1 MLRHVWVFPC
11 ILRLGGTFS
20 NVAFQ
25 KPATMS
31 TVIDVYAIASHAV
44 DGYTYICAQT
54 NYSDM
59 EPWWMVDLRGYFDI
73 HDVNVT
79 SVYDWLWNLH
89 SFTIDVFTENPIGC
103 ARATPVQCYNRTD
116 AQEPGETIQF
126 ECRSPV
132 IGRSSVLS
140 GEWRTF
146 FTH

>member
-79 SVYDWLWNLH
+79 SVYDW
-89 SFTIDVFTENPIGC
+89 FTASGFDSLRWVHWAISRT
-103 ARATPVQCYNRTD
+103 RQCSTTGVTKAVCGIYTASPLTCLRR
-116 AQEPGETIQF
+116 IQ
-126 ECRSPV
+126 
-132 IGRSSVLS
+132 
-140 GEWRTF
+140 
-146 FTH
+146 